1 MFWLSQ
7 VGQARTVCCTL
18 RGRTP
23 GLRNRQNTGTPEPA
37 GRRDSGTGRTPRLR
51 NVQQQAISKC
61 AADRTPGLRN
71 VQHSVCS
78 MSVCMEH
85 MQPRDM
91 SVEPNYAR
99 AVWVHDVQGRG
110 WVGKSMWRD
119 RDSRL
124 LMLHHTT
131 AARCARSHAIPGPF
145 TGTHQGCTCQLLRA
159 QWRWLSMPRPR
170 CNFKASLTSWHNTPK
185 RS

>member
-1 MFWLSQ
+1 
-7 VGQARTVCCTL
+7 
-18 RGRTP
+18 
-23 GLRNRQNTGTPEPA
+23 
-37 GRRDSGTGRTPRLR
+37 
-51 NVQQQAISKC
+51 
-61 AADRTPGLRN
+61 
-71 VQHSVCS
+71 
-78 MSVCMEH
+78 MEH
-85 MQPRDM
+85 TQPRDM

-124 LMLHHTT
+124 LHYTM

-145 TGTHQGCTCQLLRA
+145 TGTQRA

-170 CNFKASLTSWHNTPK
+170 CNFKAFLTSWHNTPK